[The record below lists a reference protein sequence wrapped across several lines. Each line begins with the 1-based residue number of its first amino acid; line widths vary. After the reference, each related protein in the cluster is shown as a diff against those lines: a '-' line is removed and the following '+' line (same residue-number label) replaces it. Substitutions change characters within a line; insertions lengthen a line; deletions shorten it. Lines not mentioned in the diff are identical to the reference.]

1 MLQGQPYTSRFFL
14 VVIPLL
20 RPDSFLVFVSLYGA
34 ALWKSS
40 SPQLK
45 SLEVSFNNILR
56 KIWSLPRHS
65 HTGIVHSVARLQ
77 SLYNVVLS
85 RSKALITSVKMSSS
99 AMIRD
104 IFSESA
110 NCAYT
115 SLGYNNPFGRNHLK
129 IYTTDD
135 HLCAAF
141 IRDARSNPSANLHLQ
156 EDIYCICTL

>member
-1 MLQGQPYTSRFFL
+1 MLAL
-14 VVIPLL
+14 I
-20 RPDSFLVFVSLYGA
+20 FVSSGLLSLNMGSGQWRRQDFDKEGA
-34 ALWKSS
+34 EVGAREILTTPTSPWKSS

-85 RSKALITSVKMSSS
+85 RSKALITSVKKSSS

-104 IFSESA
+104 IF
-110 NCAYT
+110 
-115 SLGYNNPFGRNHLK
+115 F
-129 IYTTDD
+129 
-135 HLCAAF
+135 
-141 IRDARSNPSANLHLQ
+141 
-156 EDIYCICTL
+156 